1 MNGADVICETLIA
14 SGIEVCFANPG
25 TSELHLVAGM
35 ERRADLRCVLGLFE
49 GVVTGAA
56 DGYGRMTDKPAA
68 TLLHLGPG
76 LGNGLANL
84 HNARRAATPI
94 VNIVGDHATHHLPFD
109 APLTSDIES
118 LARPMSNWYG
128 RVESVHHIAPV
139 VADACRAATS
149 LPGIATLVVPAEVTW
164 SDADPVQPPSIA
176 GLGGATSTAPD
187 AGKERRAV
195 ALLRSGRKVA
205 LFLGGRALRQE
216 TLALAADIASKTGAS
231 LLSPFANARMAR
243 GAGRPVVPR
252 VAYATDQAVAQLQ
265 PFDAIVMIGARPPVA
280 FFAHPGMPSR
290 LLRDDCE
297 VIELCEPGG
306 DAAATLASLAEHF
319 ASARRVLDEPPPA
332 RRIGQPHLPQGALT
346 NEALA
351 ELIARLLP
359 DNAIV
364 CDEALS
370 SVPQLFARSHDA
382 APHDWLQI
390 TGGSIGIGIPLATG
404 AAIACPDRKVIT
416 LQADGS
422 GMYTLQGLWTQAHER
437 LDAITIVL
445 ANRKYALLIDEM
457 RRMGVKPPEHQTRPS
472 FDLTDPVL
480 DWVLLAKGMGV
491 EAARVATAQ
500 EFADVFA
507 GALKRRG
514 PFLIEA
520 VLA

>member
-1 MNGADVICETLIA
+1 LNGSDVICETLIA
-14 SGIEVCFANPG
+14 SGVEVCFANPG

-84 HNARRAATPI
+84 HNARRARTPI
-94 VNIVGDHATHHLPFD
+94 VNIVGDHATHHLPFN

-128 RVESVHHIAPV
+128 RIGSVHDIASSV
-139 VADACRAATS
+139 SDACRAARS
-149 LPGIATLVVPAEVTW
+149 LPGVATLVVPAEVTW
-164 SDADPVQPPSIA
+164 GDADPVQPPSLTRFA
-176 GLGGATSTAPD
+176 DSPPPPD
-187 AGKERRAV
+187 REKEQRAV
-195 ALLRSGRKVA
+195 ALLRSNRKTA

-216 TLALAADIASKTGAS
+216 TLALASEIARKTGAS
-231 LLSPFANARMAR
+231 LMAPFANARMAR
-243 GAGRPVVPR
+243 GAGRPAVPR
-252 VAYATDQAVAQLQ
+252 VAYATDLAVAQLAQ
-265 PFDAIVMIGARPPVA
+265 FDAIVMIGAERPVA

-306 DAAATLASLAEHF
+306 DVAAAIEGLAEYF
-319 ASARRVLDEPPPA
+319 ASARLVLDEPPPA
-332 RRIGQPHLPQGALT
+332 RRRDQPHLPLGPLT

-370 SVPQLFARSHDA
+370 SVTQLFAKSYDA

-422 GMYTLQGLWTQAHER
+422 GMYTLQGLWTQAHEN

-457 RRMGVKPPEHQTRPS
+457 RRMGVKPPEHQTRGS
-472 FDLTDPVL
+472 FDLTDPIL
-480 DWVLLAKGMGV
+480 DWVSLAKGMGV
-491 EAARVATAQ
+491 EAARASTAE
-500 EFADVFA
+500 EFIKVFV

-520 VLA
+520 VLS